1 MKKLTLAFLLLGA
14 ATGAFAQKT
23 AKTKKKK
30 SANDIVSVSM
40 HRTVCFGQCPDY
52 IIDINA
58 SGMATYTARMFTPD
72 TGVFRKNIG
81 KAKAT
86 EIIALFKKYR
96 VDTCSEVYEN
106 PLSDL
111 PGLNMYINYK
121 KGKKKSVYN
130 CSFGPAFLKDI
141 AETMEAVG
149 KKEEINDKTW
159 KKTGMPKM
167 L

>member
-1 MKKLTLAFLLLGA
+1 MVFLLLGA
-14 ATGAFAQKT
+14 SIGTFAQKT
-23 AKTKKKK
+23 AKTKKKQK
-30 SANDIVSVSM
+30 ANAIVSVSM

-81 KAKAT
+81 KAKAA
-86 EIIALFKKYR
+86 EIIALFNKYR
-96 VDTCSEVYEN
+96 VDTCSEMYEN

-111 PGLNMYINYK
+111 PGLNMHINYK
-121 KGKKKSVYN
+121 KGKKKSVFN
-130 CSFGPAFLKDI
+130 CAFGPSFLNEI
-141 AETMEAVG
+141 AESMDAVG
-149 KKEEINDKTW
+149 KKEEINDPTW

-167 L
+167 P